1 MMPAPMKPSLAGVG
15 EVSAAMMA
23 TERVERTWGRTV
35 VEDRLR
41 GSRNQMSAGA
51 ESICQTKFAKRIND
65 DVAKERSRGRH
76 RARHAAHL
84 LSDVDGVRVETAV
97 GRRHVCANIEK

>member
-15 EVSAAMMA
+15 EVSAAMVA

-35 VEDRLR
+35 VEDR
-41 GSRNQMSAGA
+41 
-51 ESICQTKFAKRIND
+51 
-65 DVAKERSRGRH
+65 
-76 RARHAAHL
+76 L